1 MAEKKISL
9 FEVAYKN
16 LLRKKTRSAL
26 TVLGIALA
34 GWVLV
39 SLFGFN
45 SGYEKSLNKDID
57 NLGFQMLVVA
67 KGCPYEAATLMLKGG
82 TGLKYMKSEIAGD
95 VAREPEVDGVTP
107 MLMQVVFDP
116 NKGESGGL
124 AAFLGVDPLTYPKLK
139 SALPFKAGA
148 WFKDP
153 EAHEAVFGYEVAELE
168 QREVGDKY
176 LIPEKNI
183 EVTVVGILSRTGTQ
197 DDGTIFLPLAAVQKI
212 FGVKDVLTAI
222 GIKVKK
228 DVDMTKFED
237 KMFKLPDVQVVSLTQ
252 VKTTIMTLVSTARVM
267 VFSIALLIAMMG
279 VVNTILMS
287 VIERRRGDPGRRRR
301 LPDGRERLVPVHRR
315 TLGLLGIDHR
325 KDHLPGQLSGGEM
338 QRVAIA
344 RALVNRPQILLAD
357 EPTGNLDTKRSE
369 EIGTILKDLNER
381 TGLTVVLVTHNLP
394 LARMAQRTIELRD
407 GRVYAA

>member
-1 MAEKKISL
+1 MADKKISL
-9 FEVAYKN
+9 FQVAYKN

-26 TVLGIALA
+26 TMIGIAMA
-34 GWVLV
+34 AWVLV

-82 TGLKYMKSEIAGD
+82 TGLKYMKAEIARD
-95 VAREPEVDGVTP
+95 VAREPEVDGVTA

-124 AAFLGVDPLTYPKLK
+124 AAFLGVDPATYPKMKAGL
-139 SALPFKAGA
+139 AFKAGG

-153 EAHEAVFGYEVAELE
+153 QAAEAVFGYEVAELE

-176 LIPEKNI
+176 LIPEKNV
-183 EVTVVGILSRTGTQ
+183 EVTVTGILSRTGTQ
-197 DDGTIFLPLAAVQKI
+197 DDGTIFLPLGTVQKI
-212 FGVKDVLTAI
+212 FGIQDELTSI
-222 GIKVKK
+222 GIKVRK

-252 VKTTIMTLVSTARVM
+252 VKTTIMTLVATARVM
-267 VFSIALLIAMMG
+267 VFSIALIAILIAMMG

-287 VIERRRGDPGRRRR
+287 VMERRQEIGIFKSMGAQAGDIFK
-301 LPDGRERLVPVHRR
+301 LVWLETILLCVSG
-315 TLGLLGIDHR
+315 GLLGTALALGTAKATDILIR
-325 KDHLPGQLSGGEM
+325 KLLPYSPSGG
-338 QRVAIA
+338 
-344 RALVNRPQILLAD
+344 LVSIDLRLVLSTLAVITVIGLVSGLYPSWKAGRLRPLETI
-357 EPTGNLDTKRSE
+357 RSE
-369 EIGTILKDLNER
+369 EES
-381 TGLTVVLVTHNLP
+381 
-394 LARMAQRTIELRD
+394 
-407 GRVYAA
+407 